1 MTSARIAE
9 AKKLYAAQ
17 DKTVQEIADIFGV
30 SRPNIYRALESPP
43 RKCRVRS
50 FVCIGIS
57 APSV

>member
-43 RKCRVRS
+43 
-50 FVCIGIS
+50 
-57 APSV
+57 PPP